1 MFRRM
6 VVFIAFGIF
15 SFTALAEN
23 SGQYDRFNDK
33 FRIYAGGFFPE
44 VSSSI
49 AINGDTEQPPP
60 IGIEDVLGV
69 EEGKNT
75 LFLGAAWHI
84 SNRNSLEFEYFQLDR
99 NGSIDLLNGQDDP
112 VAIGDYLITEGS
124 IDTSFDVGVSRL
136 TYGYSIIRNERVDL
150 QLKAG
155 IHLADLSVALRLSG
169 DVCVAPEVPDGLGDC
184 PTIPGSETAAEDVTA
199 PLPHFGGSFAY
210 AITPNIAM
218 NINVIGFAIELDSL
232 DGTLI
237 EVDADVEWTPW
248 RHFGIGAG
256 LRYFNANVES
266 KGSDLNGE
274 FDFEY
279 WGPAVFVS
287 TSF

>member
-1 MFRRM
+1 MFRQL

-23 SGQYDRFNDK
+23 SGQYERFNDK

-44 VSSSI
+44 VSSTI
-49 AINGDTEQPPP
+49 KINGDVEQPPP
-60 IGIEDVLGV
+60 ISAEDVLGL
-69 EEGKNT
+69 EESKTTAFVGM
-75 LFLGAAWHI
+75 AWHI
-84 SNRNSLEFEYFQLDR
+84 SNRNSLEFEYFQLKRDGFI
-99 NGSIDLLNGQDDP
+99 NLVPTDDP
-112 VAIGDYLITEGS
+112 ILIGDLRIEKGT
-124 IDTSFDVGVSRL
+124 IDTAYDVSVGRL
-136 TYGYSIIRNERVDL
+136 TYGYSVIRTERADL
-150 QLKAG
+150 QLKVG
-155 IHLADLSVALRLSG
+155 LHLADLSVALRLYDEVCDLG
-169 DVCVAPEVPDGLGDC
+169 KVPPDVPGACPPDTTD
-184 PTIPGSETAAEDVTA
+184 IAAEDVTA
-199 PLPHFGGSFAY
+199 PLPHFGGSFGY

-232 DGTLI
+232 DGSLI